1 VHIITRIPNVGSAM
15 ATFVGY
21 WGGPEEDIPLQRA
34 PASNRPIIAGTL
46 GRIRSVQRL
55 FFLIGV
61 VTFSAPAFA
70 QPPDV
75 ERYVR
80 EHQPAIVR
88 ELMDLL
94 AIPNVRSD
102 LANIKRNAEL
112 LRQMLERRG
121 MKPEVWETP
130 STPLVYGERL
140 APGATRTILFYIH
153 FDGQPVEK
161 AGWKQPDPW
170 TPIIRAGTL
179 EDGAEE
185 VRDWASRS
193 AFPDTWRV
201 YARSAGD
208 DKGPIQAFVSAMD
221 AIGGKPTQNVK
232 VILHGEEEGGGPAL
246 DFVVKSHADKLRSD
260 VLLIVD
266 GPQHPTGNP
275 TLYYGARG
283 GAGLTVTV
291 YTAKSAMHSGN
302 YGNWLPDANVRLT
315 QLIASMVGP
324 TGKVTIDGF
333 YDDVLPFAPAALK
346 MMQEVPDDSESMR
359 RLYGLGSTDGAAS
372 SLQEGLNLPAFSVHM
387 MRGGE
392 VGGVIAASAT
402 AEIAM
407 RLVKEN
413 SPRQMVDRVLAHIRK
428 QGYFIVDKDPDLAT
442 LATHP
447 RIARVATRGGTASGA
462 WRTDPE
468 IPEARFITDAL
479 RSRLGDR
486 LVRIRTLG
494 GGVPAGPFIE
504 TFHVPTLG
512 LSIANYDDNQH
523 TDNENLRLAN
533 LWNGIATLA
542 AIMTAK

>member
-1 VHIITRIPNVGSAM
+1 MKPMVFLIAAVAC
-15 ATFVGY
+15 A
-21 WGGPEEDIPLQRA
+21 A
-34 PASNRPIIAGTL
+34 PAS
-46 GRIRSVQRL
+46 
-55 FFLIGV
+55 
-61 VTFSAPAFA
+61 A
-70 QPPDV
+70 QQVDV

-80 EHQPAIVR
+80 EHQPAIIR
-88 ELMDLL
+88 EFMDLV

-102 LANIKRNAEL
+102 LPNIKRNAEF

-121 MKPEVWETP
+121 MKPEIWETP

-140 APGATRTILFYIH
+140 VPGATRTILFYIH
-153 FDGQPVEK
+153 FDGQPVDK
-161 AGWKQPDPW
+161 AGWKQADPW

-179 EDGAEE
+179 EEGAGE
-185 VRDWASRS
+185 VRDWSSRS
-193 AFPDTWRV
+193 TFPETWRV

-221 AIGGKPTQNVK
+221 AIGGKPTQNIK

-246 DFVVKSHADKLRSD
+246 DFVVRNHADKLRSD

-266 GPQHPTGNP
+266 GPQHPSGNP
-275 TLYYGARG
+275 TIYYGARG
-283 GAGLTVTV
+283 GAGLTVSV

-302 YGNWLPDANVRLT
+302 YGNWLPDANVRLA
-315 QLIASMVGP
+315 QLIGSMVGP

-359 RLYGLGSTDGAAS
+359 KLYGLGSTDGAAS

-387 MRGGE
+387 MKGGE

-428 QGYFIVDKDPDLAT
+428 QGYFIVEKDPDTAMLA
-442 LATHP
+442 AHP
-447 RIARVATRGGTASGA
+447 RIAKVTTRGGSASGA
-462 WRTDPE
+462 WRTDPDV
-468 IPEARFITDAL
+468 PDARFITDAL
-479 RSRLGDR
+479 RSRYGDR

-512 LSIANYDDNQH
+512 LSLANYDDNQH

-542 AIMTAK
+542 AIMSAK

>member
-1 VHIITRIPNVGSAM
+1 MRSVKRLVVFAMTVGSLA
-15 ATFVGY
+15 
-21 WGGPEEDIPLQRA
+21 RA
-34 PASNRPIIAGTL
+34 S
-46 GRIRSVQRL
+46 
-55 FFLIGV
+55 
-61 VTFSAPAFA
+61 A
-70 QPPDV
+70 QPSDV

-80 EHQPAIVR
+80 DHQAAIVR
-88 ELMDLL
+88 ELMELV
-94 AIPNVRSD
+94 AIPNVRTD
-102 LANIKRNAEL
+102 LPNITRNAEL

-140 APGATRTILFYIH
+140 VPGATRTILFYIH
-153 FDGQPVEK
+153 FDGQPVDK
-161 AGWKQPDPW
+161 AAWKQADPW
-170 TPIIRAGTL
+170 RPIIRAGTL
-179 EDGAEE
+179 EEGAEE
-185 VRDWASRS
+185 IRDWSTRS
-193 AFPDTWRV
+193 AFPDNWRI

-221 AIGGKPTQNVK
+221 AIDGKPAQNVK
-232 VILHGEEEGGGPAL
+232 IILHGEEEGGGPAL
-246 DFVVKSHADKLRSD
+246 DAVVKSHPDKLRSD

-266 GPQHPTGNP
+266 GPQHPSGNP

-315 QLIASMVGP
+315 QLIASMVGS
-324 TGKVTIDGF
+324 TGKVAIDGF
-333 YDDVLPFAPAALK
+333 YDDVLPFPPAAVK

-359 RLYGLGSTDGAAS
+359 RLYGLGSTDGAAA
-372 SLQEGLNLPAFSVHM
+372 SLQEGLNLPSFSVHTM
-387 MRGGE
+387 KGGE
-392 VGGVIAASAT
+392 VGGVIAATAT

-413 SPRQMVDRVLAHIRK
+413 SPRQMVDRVLAHIRM
-428 QGYFIVDKDPDLAT
+428 QGYFIVDHDPDAPT
-442 LATHP
+442 LAAHP
-447 RIARVATRGGTASGA
+447 RVAKVTTRGGTASGA
-462 WRTDPE
+462 WRTDPDV
-468 IPEARFITDAL
+468 PEARFITDAL
-479 RSRLGDR
+479 RSRWGGR

-494 GGVPAGPFIE
+494 GGVPAGPFID
-504 TFHVPTLG
+504 TFHVPTVGVSL
-512 LSIANYDDNQH
+512 ANYDDNQH

>member
-1 VHIITRIPNVGSAM
+1 MRRVKHPVFIAAAIFVAASA
-15 ATFVGY
+15 T
-21 WGGPEEDIPLQRA
+21 
-34 PASNRPIIAGTL
+34 
-46 GRIRSVQRL
+46 
-55 FFLIGV
+55 
-61 VTFSAPAFA
+61 A
-70 QPPDV
+70 QPTEVD
-75 ERYVR
+75 RYVR
-80 EHQPAIVR
+80 EHQAAIVR
-88 ELMDLL
+88 EFVDLV

-102 LANIKRNAEL
+102 LPNIRRNAEQ
-112 LRQMLERRG
+112 LRQMLEHRG
-121 MKPEVWETP
+121 MKPEVWDTP

-140 APGATRTILFYIH
+140 VPGAARTILFYIH

-161 AGWKQPDPW
+161 TGWKQADPW
-170 TPIIRAGTL
+170 SPIIRAGTL
-179 EDGAEE
+179 EEGAAE
-185 VRDWASRS
+185 VRDWSTRES
-193 AFPDTWRV
+193 FPDSWRI

-221 AIGGKPTQNVK
+221 AIGGKPANNIK

-246 DFVVKSHADKLRSD
+246 DYVVKNHADKLRSD

-266 GPQHPTGNP
+266 GPQHPSGNP

-315 QLIASMVGP
+315 QLISSMFDAK
-324 TGKVTIDGF
+324 GKVIVEGF
-333 YDDVLPFAPAALK
+333 YDDVLPFPAAAVK

-372 SLQEGLNLPAFSVHM
+372 SLQEGLNLPAFSVHT

-402 AEIAM
+402 AEIAL

-413 SPRQMVDRVLAHIRK
+413 SPRQMVDRIVAHIRK
-428 QGYFIVDKDPDLAT
+428 QGYFIVDKDPDTAT
-442 LATHP
+442 LAAHP
-447 RIARVATRGGTASGA
+447 RIAKVSTRGGVASGA
-462 WRTDPE
+462 WRTDPDT
-468 IPEARFITDAL
+468 PEARFITEAL
-479 RSRLGDR
+479 RAQSAGR

-494 GGVPAGPFIE
+494 GGVPAGPFID

-512 LSIANYDDNQH
+512 LSLANYDDNQH
-523 TDNENLRLAN
+523 TDNENLRLGN
-533 LWNGIATLA
+533 LWNGISTLA